1 MASRVKYLVFN
12 AIDRVQI
19 GRISNVYLSTSTCN
33 YDYAVPIFFFSFL
46 RNVLR
51 QNFGNVILIN
61 NTFAVQ
67 DNLLILNE

>member
-19 GRISNVYLSTSTCN
+19 GRISNIYLSTSTCN
-33 YDYAVPIFFFSFL
+33 YDYAVPIFFSSFL

-51 QNFGNVILIN
+51 RNFGDFNC
-61 NTFAVQ
+61 NTFAVR